1 MNKTF
6 LYIFLLVFT
15 ITTWGYSW
23 VLMKMGLGY
32 AEPFTFAAWRC
43 AIGGVAMIIFVRVKS
58 IEWPKL
64 EKLPDYLMIAIF
76 QTTLMFGLMLYGM
89 KYVTAGKTS
98 VLLYTMPIWTIFLVH
113 FYLKERLNRGKWLG
127 VALGT
132 IGIVCILGWDTLVHQ
147 NSEILF
153 GELLVIGGA
162 ISWAVSNIWVKKRMG
177 GENIYMVS
185 TLQLAFGALGLAL
198 LAIPT
203 EGLINIEWNAHS
215 IYILL
220 FTGLIASAVDF
231 TIWFYLLKNLDIKIT
246 TFSSMLV
253 PVFGLI
259 FDWAILGNGLDAGV
273 LVGGALILIG
283 IYKVSK
289 N

>member
-1 MNKTF
+1 MNKT
-6 LYIFLLVFT
+6 LLLILLLVFT

-23 VLMKMGLGY
+23 VLMKIGLGY
-32 AEPFTFAAWRC
+32 SEPFTFAAWRC

-58 IEWPKL
+58 IKWPKL
-64 EKLPDYLMIAIF
+64 SRVPDYFMIAMF

-113 FYLKERLNRGKWLG
+113 FYLKERLNTAKWTG
-127 VALGT
+127 VAIGT
-132 IGIVCILGWDTLVHQ
+132 IGIICILGRDTLVHQ
-147 NSEILF
+147 NSEILI

-162 ISWAVSNIWVKKRMG
+162 ISWAISNIWVKRRMG

-185 TLQLAFGALGLAL
+185 SLQLSIGAIGLAL

-203 EGLINIEWNAHS
+203 EGLLVIDWNAHS

-231 TIWFYLLKNLDIKIT
+231 TIWFYLLNNLDIKIT

-259 FDWAILGNGLDAGV
+259 FDWAILGNRLDWGV
-273 LVGGALILIG
+273 IVGGALILIG
-283 IYKVSK
+283 IYQVSK
-289 N
+289 K

>member
-23 VLMKMGLGY
+23 VLMKIGLGY

-153 GELLVIGGA
+153 GELLIIGGA

-185 TLQLAFGALGLAL
+185 SLQLSIGAIGLAL

-203 EGLINIEWNAHS
+203 EGILNIEWNAHS

-259 FDWAILGNGLDAGV
+259 FDWAILGNKLDGGV
-273 LVGGALILIG
+273 IVGGALILIG
-283 IYKVSK
+283 IYQVSRK
-289 N
+289 

>member
-132 IGIVCILGWDTLVHQ
+132 IGIVCILGWDILVHQ
-147 NSEILF
+147 NSKILF
-153 GELLVIGGA
+153 GELLIIGGA

-185 TLQLAFGALGLAL
+185 SLQLSIGAIGLAL

>member
-1 MNKTF
+1 MNRT
-6 LYIFLLVFT
+6 LLLIILLVFT

-32 AEPFTFAAWRC
+32 GEPFTFAAWRC
-43 AIGGVAMIIFVRVKS
+43 AIGGVAMIVFVRVKA
-58 IEWPKL
+58 IKWPKAS
-64 EKLPDYLMIAIF
+64 KLPDYFMIAMF

-98 VLLYTMPIWTIFLVH
+98 VLLYTMPIWTMFLVH
-113 FYLKERLNRGKWLG
+113 FYLKERLNTAKWIG
-127 VALGT
+127 MAIGT
-132 IGIVCILGWDTLVHQ
+132 IGIICILGWDTLVHQ
-147 NSEILF
+147 DSEILI

-162 ISWAVSNIWVKKRMG
+162 ISWAISNIWVKKRMG

-185 TLQLAFGALGLAL
+185 TIQLSIGAIGLAL

-203 EGLINIEWNAHS
+203 EGILNIEWNAHS

-253 PVFGLI
+253 PVFGLL
-259 FDWAILGNGLDAGV
+259 FDWAILGNRLDEGV
-273 LVGGALILIG
+273 VVGGGLILIG
-283 IYKVSK
+283 IYQVSK
-289 N
+289 K

>member
-1 MNKTF
+1 MNKSF
-6 LYIFLLVFT
+6 LLIFLLIFT

-32 AEPFTFAAWRC
+32 SEPFSFAAWRC
-43 AIGGVAMIIFVRVKS
+43 GIAAVAMIIFVRVKS
-58 IEWPKL
+58 IKWPKL
-64 EKLPDYLMIAIF
+64 NKLPDYFMIGMF

-98 VLLYTMPIWTIFLVH
+98 VLLYTMPIWTMFMLH
-113 FYLKERLNRGKWLG
+113 FYLKERLNRAKWMG
-127 VALGT
+127 VAIGT
-132 IGIVCILGWDTLVHQ
+132 IGIVCILGRDTLVHQ
-147 NSEILF
+147 DTHILF
-153 GELLVIGGA
+153 GELLIIAGA
-162 ISWAVSNIWVKKRMG
+162 ISWAISNIWVKKRMG

-185 TLQLAFGALGLAL
+185 TLQLTIGAIGLAL

-203 EGLINIEWNAHS
+203 EGLLNIDWNAHS

-253 PVFGLI
+253 PVCGLI
-259 FDWAILGNGLDAGV
+259 FDWAILGNQLDGGV
-273 LVGGALILIG
+273 IVGGALVLFG
-283 IYKVSK
+283 IYQVSK
-289 N
+289 K

>member
-153 GELLVIGGA
+153 GELLIIGGA

-185 TLQLAFGALGLAL
+185 SLQLSIGAIGLAL

-203 EGLINIEWNAHS
+203 EGILNIEWNAYS

-259 FDWAILGNGLDAGV
+259 FDWAILGNRLDGGV
-273 LVGGALILIG
+273 IAGGALILIG

>member
-1 MNKTF
+1 
-6 LYIFLLVFT
+6 
-15 ITTWGYSW
+15 
-23 VLMKMGLGY
+23 MKMGLGY
-32 AEPFTFAAWRC
+32 GEPFTFAAWRC
-43 AIGGVAMIIFVRVKS
+43 GIGGVAMIIFVRAKS

-64 EKLPDYLMIAIF
+64 EKLPDYFMIAMF

-98 VLLYTMPIWTIFLVH
+98 VLLYTMPIWTMFLVH
-113 FYLKERLNRGKWLG
+113 FYLKERLNTAKWIG
-127 VALGT
+127 MAIGT
-132 IGIVCILGWDTLVHQ
+132 IGIICILGWDTLVHQ
-147 NSEILF
+147 DSEILI

-162 ISWAVSNIWVKKRMG
+162 ISWAISNIWVKKRA
-177 GENIYMVS
+177 I
-185 TLQLAFGALGLAL
+185 GLAL

-203 EGLINIEWNAHS
+203 EGILNIEWNAHS

-253 PVFGLI
+253 PVFGLL
-259 FDWAILGNGLDAGV
+259 FDWAILGNRLDEGV
-273 LVGGALILIG
+273 VVGGGLILIG
-283 IYKVSK
+283 IYQVSK
-289 N
+289 K

>member
-113 FYLKERLNRGKWLG
+113 FYLKERLNRGKWIG

-153 GELLVIGGA
+153 GELLIIGGA

-185 TLQLAFGALGLAL
+185 SLQLSIGAIGLAL

-203 EGLINIEWNAHS
+203 EGILNIEWNAHS

-259 FDWAILGNGLDAGV
+259 FDWAILGNRLDGGV
-273 LVGGALILIG
+273 IVGGALILIG
-283 IYKVSK
+283 IYKVSRK
-289 N
+289 

>member
-64 EKLPDYLMIAIF
+64 EKLPDYLMIAFF

-127 VALGT
+127 VALGM

-153 GELLVIGGA
+153 GELLIIGGA

-177 GENIYMVS
+177 EENIYMVS
-185 TLQLAFGALGLAL
+185 TLQLAFGAFGLAL

-231 TIWFYLLKNLDIKIT
+231 TIWFYLLTNLDIKIT

-273 LVGGALILIG
+273 LVGGAFILIG
-283 IYKVSK
+283 IYQVSRK
-289 N
+289 

>member
-132 IGIVCILGWDTLVHQ
+132 IGIVCILGWDTIVHQ

-153 GELLVIGGA
+153 GELLIIGGA

-177 GENIYMVS
+177 EENIYMVS
-185 TLQLAFGALGLAL
+185 TLQLAFGAFGLAL

-231 TIWFYLLKNLDIKIT
+231 TIWFYLLTNLDIKIT

-273 LVGGALILIG
+273 LVGGAFILIG
-283 IYKVSK
+283 IYQVSRK
-289 N
+289 

>member
-6 LYIFLLVFT
+6 LHIFLLVFT

-23 VLMKMGLGY
+23 VLMKMGLDY
-32 AEPFTFAAWRC
+32 VEPFTFAAIRN
-43 AIGGVAMIIFVRVKS
+43 AIGAVAMIIFVRAKS
-58 IEWPKL
+58 IEWPELRKM
-64 EKLPDYLMIAIF
+64 PDYLMIGIF

-89 KYVTAGKTS
+89 QYVSAGKTS
-98 VLLYTMPIWTIFLVH
+98 VLLYTMPIWTIFMVR
-113 FYLKERLNRGKWLG
+113 FYLKEHLDTTKWVG

-132 IGIVCILGWDTLVHQ
+132 IGIICILGRDILVLQ
-147 NSEILF
+147 DSQMLF
-153 GELLVIGGA
+153 GELLIIGGA

-177 GENIYMVS
+177 GENIYMIS
-185 TLQLAFGALGLAL
+185 GLQLSLGAIGLIII
-198 LAIPT
+198 AIPT
-203 EGLINIEWNAHS
+203 EGLANIDLNAHS

-259 FDWAILGNGLDAGV
+259 FDWMILGNKLDAGV
-273 LVGGALILIG
+273 LIGGALILVG
-283 IYKVSK
+283 IYQVSK
-289 N
+289 K

>member
-153 GELLVIGGA
+153 GELLIIGGA

-185 TLQLAFGALGLAL
+185 SLQLSIGAIGLAL

-203 EGLINIEWNAHS
+203 EGILNIEWNAHS

-259 FDWAILGNGLDAGV
+259 FDWAILGNRLDGGV
-273 LVGGALILIG
+273 IVGGALILIG
-283 IYKVSK
+283 IYKVSRK
-289 N
+289 

>member
-1 MNKTF
+1 MNRTF
-6 LYIFLLVFT
+6 LLIFLLIFT

-23 VLMKMGLGY
+23 VLMKMGLEY

-43 AIGGVAMIIFVRVKS
+43 GIAAVAMIIFVSVKS
-58 IEWPKL
+58 IKWPKMN
-64 EKLPDYLMIAIF
+64 KLPDYFAIGIF

-98 VLLYTMPIWTIFLVH
+98 VLLYTMPIWTMFMVH
-113 FYLKERLNRGKWLG
+113 FYLKERLNTAKWIG
-127 VALGT
+127 VAIGT
-132 IGIVCILGWDTLVHQ
+132 IGIICILGSDTLVHQ
-147 NSEILF
+147 DSEILI
-153 GELLVIGGA
+153 GEVLIIAGA

-185 TLQLAFGALGLAL
+185 TLQLTIGAIGLAL

-203 EGLINIEWNAHS
+203 EGLLVIDWNAHS
-215 IYILL
+215 LYILL

-253 PVFGLI
+253 PVFGFL
-259 FDWAILGNGLDAGV
+259 FDWAILGNTFDAGEI
-273 LVGGALILIG
+273 VGGTLILLG
-283 IYKVSK
+283 IYQVSRK
-289 N
+289 

>member
-76 QTTLMFGLMLYGM
+76 QTTLMFGFMLYGM

-153 GELLVIGGA
+153 GELLIIGGA
-162 ISWAVSNIWVKKRMG
+162 ISWAVSNTWVKKRMG
-177 GENIYMVS
+177 GENLYMVS
-185 TLQLAFGALGLAL
+185 SLQLSIGAIGLAL

>member
-127 VALGT
+127 VALGM

-153 GELLVIGGA
+153 GELLIIGGA

-185 TLQLAFGALGLAL
+185 SLQLSIGAIGLAL

-203 EGLINIEWNAHS
+203 EGILNIEWNAYS

-259 FDWAILGNGLDAGV
+259 FDWAILGNRLDGGV
-273 LVGGALILIG
+273 IVGGALILIG
-283 IYKVSK
+283 IYQTSRK
-289 N
+289 

>member
-113 FYLKERLNRGKWLG
+113 FYSKERLNRGKWLG

-147 NSEILF
+147 NSKILF
-153 GELLVIGGA
+153 GELLIIGGA

-177 GENIYMVS
+177 GENVYMVS

>member
-153 GELLVIGGA
+153 GELLIIGGA

-185 TLQLAFGALGLAL
+185 SLQLSIGAIGLAL

-203 EGLINIEWNAHS
+203 EGILNIEWNAHS

-259 FDWAILGNGLDAGV
+259 FDWAILGNRLDGGV
-273 LVGGALILIG
+273 IVGGAVILIG
-283 IYKVSK
+283 IYQVSRK
-289 N
+289 

>member
-153 GELLVIGGA
+153 GELLIIGGA

-185 TLQLAFGALGLAL
+185 SLQLSIGAIGLAL

-259 FDWAILGNGLDAGV
+259 FDWAILGNRLDGGV
-273 LVGGALILIG
+273 IVGGALILIG
-283 IYKVSK
+283 IYQTSRK
-289 N
+289 

>member
-1 MNKTF
+1 MNKTV
-6 LYIFLLVFT
+6 LHIFLLVFT

-43 AIGGVAMIIFVRVKS
+43 AIGGVAMIIFVRAKS

-113 FYLKERLNRGKWLG
+113 FYLKERLNTGKWIG

-132 IGIVCILGWDTLVHQ
+132 IGIICILGWDTIVHQ
-147 NSEILF
+147 NSQILF

-162 ISWAVSNIWVKKRMG
+162 ISWAISNIWVKKRMG
-177 GENIYMVS
+177 GENIYMLS
-185 TLQLAFGALGLAL
+185 SLQLTLGALGLAL

-203 EGLINIEWNAHS
+203 EGIFNLEWNAHS

-259 FDWAILGNGLDAGV
+259 FDWALLGNDLDAGV
-273 LVGGALILIG
+273 LVGGSLILIG

>member
-43 AIGGVAMIIFVRVKS
+43 AIGGVAMIIFVRAKS

-153 GELLVIGGA
+153 GELLIIGGA

-185 TLQLAFGALGLAL
+185 SLQLSIGAIGLAL

-203 EGLINIEWNAHS
+203 EGILNIEWNAHS

-259 FDWAILGNGLDAGV
+259 FDWAILGNRLDGGV
-273 LVGGALILIG
+273 IVGGALILIG
-283 IYKVSK
+283 IYKVSRK
-289 N
+289 

>member
-127 VALGT
+127 VALGM

-153 GELLVIGGA
+153 GELLIIGGA

-185 TLQLAFGALGLAL
+185 SLQLSIGAIGLAL

-203 EGLINIEWNAHS
+203 EGILNIEWNAHS

-259 FDWAILGNGLDAGV
+259 FDWAILGNRLDGGV
-273 LVGGALILIG
+273 IVGGALILIG
-283 IYKVSK
+283 IYQVSRK
-289 N
+289 

>member
-1 MNKTF
+1 MNKSF
-6 LYIFLLVFT
+6 LYIFLLFFT

-23 VLMKMGLGY
+23 VLMKMGLEY
-32 AEPFTFAAWRC
+32 AEPFTFAAWRN
-43 AIGGVAMIIFVRVKS
+43 AIGGVAMIIFVRSRS

-64 EKLPDYLMIAIF
+64 QKMPDYLVVALF

-98 VLLYTMPIWTIFLVH
+98 VLLYTMPIWTIFMVR
-113 FYLKERLNRGKWLG
+113 FYLKEKLDTAKWIG

-132 IGIVCILGWDTLVHQ
+132 IGIISILGRDILVHH
-147 NSEILF
+147 SLEMLM
-153 GELLVIGGA
+153 GELLILGGA
-162 ISWAVSNIWVKKRMG
+162 ISWAVSNIWVKKRMQ
-177 GENIYMVS
+177 GENTYMIS
-185 TLQLAFGALGLAL
+185 TVQLSIGAVGLFIIA
-198 LAIPT
+198 APT
-203 EGLINIEWNAHS
+203 EGILNVDWNAHS

-231 TIWFYLLKNLDIKIT
+231 TIWFYLIKNLDIKIT

-253 PVFGLI
+253 PVFGLL
-259 FDWAILGNGLDAGV
+259 FDWVILGNKLDSGVIIGGV
-273 LVGGALILIG
+273 LILLG

-289 N
+289 K

>member
-1 MNKTF
+1 MNRTF
-6 LYIFLLVFT
+6 LLIFLLVFT

-23 VLMKMGLGY
+23 VLMKMGLEYSG
-32 AEPFTFAAWRC
+32 PFTFAAWRC
-43 AIGGVAMIIFVRVKS
+43 GIAGVAMIIFVSIKS
-58 IEWPKL
+58 IRLPELK
-64 EKLPDYLMIAIF
+64 KLPDYFMIGMF
-76 QTTLMFGLMLYGM
+76 QTTVMFGLMLYGM

-98 VLLYTMPIWTIFLVH
+98 VLLYTMPIWTMFMVH
-113 FYLKERLNRGKWLG
+113 FYLKEPLNKARWIG
-127 VALGT
+127 VAIGT
-132 IGIVCILGWDTLVHQ
+132 IGIICILGRDTLVHQ
-147 NSEILF
+147 NREIF
-153 GELLVIGGA
+153 IGELLIIGGA
-162 ISWAVSNIWVKKRMG
+162 ISWAISNIWVKKRMR

-185 TLQLAFGALGLAL
+185 TLQLTIGAIGLAL

-203 EGLINIEWNAHS
+203 EGLLNIEWNPHS

-259 FDWAILGNGLDAGV
+259 FDWAILGNKLDGGV
-273 LVGGALILIG
+273 IIGGALILVG

-289 N
+289 K

>member
-153 GELLVIGGA
+153 GELLIIGGA

-185 TLQLAFGALGLAL
+185 SLQLSIGAIGLAL

-203 EGLINIEWNAHS
+203 EGILNIEWNAHS

-259 FDWAILGNGLDAGV
+259 FDWAILGNRLDGGV
-273 LVGGALILIG
+273 IVGGALILIG
-283 IYKVSK
+283 IYQVSRK
-289 N
+289 

>member
-153 GELLVIGGA
+153 GELLIIGGA

-185 TLQLAFGALGLAL
+185 SLQLSIGAIGLAL

-203 EGLINIEWNAHS
+203 EGILNIEWNAHS

-231 TIWFYLLKNLDIKIT
+231 TIWFYLLTNLDIKIT

-273 LVGGALILIG
+273 LVGGAFILIG
-283 IYKVSK
+283 IYQVSRK
-289 N
+289 